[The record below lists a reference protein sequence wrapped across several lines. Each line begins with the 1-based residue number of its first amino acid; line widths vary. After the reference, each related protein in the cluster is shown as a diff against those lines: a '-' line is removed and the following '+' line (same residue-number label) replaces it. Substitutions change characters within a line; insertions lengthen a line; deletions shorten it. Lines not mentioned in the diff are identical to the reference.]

1 MNSHRYA
8 HVAALLDT
16 VAAVFE
22 SHIATTLWRKIHPD
36 KSQTTVK
43 ISTVNEN
50 INVLFWGTVTNS
62 FTHLLELY
70 SQMLSMCKA
79 TEVFPCFNWLNQVKI
94 FTCYFISFWLANTYV
109 KSHIVDRLNRTTEK
123 NQSNIQEFI
132 YERTLLWLLSIKKF
146 LYAILGPILNYI
158 VNSLA

>member
-1 MNSHRYA
+1 MLPLAFRSDFIKCVVLYMNSHRYA

-50 INVLFWGTVTNS
+50 INVLF
-62 FTHLLELY
+62 
-70 SQMLSMCKA
+70 
-79 TEVFPCFNWLNQVKI
+79 
-94 FTCYFISFWLANTYV
+94 
-109 KSHIVDRLNRTTEK
+109 
-123 NQSNIQEFI
+123 
-132 YERTLLWLLSIKKF
+132 
-146 LYAILGPILNYI
+146 
-158 VNSLA
+158 

>member
-50 INVLFWGTVTNS
+50 INVLF
-62 FTHLLELY
+62 
-70 SQMLSMCKA
+70 
-79 TEVFPCFNWLNQVKI
+79 
-94 FTCYFISFWLANTYV
+94 
-109 KSHIVDRLNRTTEK
+109 
-123 NQSNIQEFI
+123 
-132 YERTLLWLLSIKKF
+132 
-146 LYAILGPILNYI
+146 
-158 VNSLA
+158 